1 MIISRTPLRISFFGG
16 GTDYPNWYKFYKGK
30 TIVSTFDKYSYIS
43 LAELEDIYDYK
54 NRIRYYKREEVDD
67 HSKIIH
73 PTIRNVLKYYKVKK
87 NIDLTHVSNFMSNS
101 GTGSSSAFSVGL
113 INCVHRFLKIKTS
126 PEKIYKD
133 SIYVEQVLNK
143 DAVGSQDQ
151 VAVAC
156 GGFNV
161 INFFKDKIE
170 VKKNILTFNNLKKL
184 QSSCM
189 LFYTGIKRISFHVSK
204 DVIFNI
210 HKKQKLFENIYST
223 TLLAEKIMKKKV
235 IDIKD
240 VGELMDYSWNL
251 KKKTSNLVT
260 NNLIDGIYKE
270 AKKSGALGGKIL
282 GAGNGGFLLIIAEN
296 KNKVKIVNSLKKL
309 RYFPISF
316 TNEGTKIIHED

>member
-1 MIISRTPLRISFFGG
+1 LIISRTPLRISFFGG
-16 GTDYPNWYKFYKGK
+16 GTDYPEWYKFYKGK
-30 TIVSTFDKYSYIS
+30 TIVSTFNKYSYIS

-54 NRIRYYKREEVDD
+54 NRIRYYKREEVDH
-67 HSKIIH
+67 HSNIKH

-113 INCVHRFLKIKTS
+113 INCIHRFLKIKTN

-151 VAVAC
+151 VSVAC
-156 GGFNV
+156 GGFNI
-161 INFFKDKIE
+161 INFFKGKIE
-170 VKKNILTFNNLKKL
+170 VQKNILTLNNLKKL

-189 LFYTGIKRISFHVSK
+189 LFYTGIKRISFNVSK

-223 TLLAEKIMKKKV
+223 TLLAEKIMTRKK

-251 KKKTSNLVT
+251 KKKTSTLVT

-270 AKKSGALGGKIL
+270 AKNSGAIGGKIL

-296 KNKVKIVNSLKKL
+296 KNKVRIINSLKKL
-309 RYFPISF
+309 QYFPISF
-316 TNEGTKIIHED
+316 TTEGTKIIHED